1 MMEIF
6 SGAECCV
13 FQSGVADRWMVV
25 KRNGPWF
32 RLRLEEVTELAR
44 GATLRSSSDVVPY
57 RLPVD
62 LGNDVRG
69 LSLASLL
76 SVLGVT
82 DRYEPD
88 VVEYEAV
95 DYYPPKL
102 LLEYVARAPLR
113 LPHEAVAFLTEY
125 VQNYTPV
132 SYAPDVHTFH
142 AHWCIPLGPGVVV
155 GVRHPPRRPGG
166 DDPCLGG

>member
-1 MMEIF
+1 MTEIF

-25 KRNGPWF
+25 NRNGPWF
-32 RLRLEEVTELAR
+32 RLHLEDITEIAR
-44 GATLRSSSDVVPY
+44 GVIPRSSSDVVPY

-62 LGNDVRG
+62 LGSDVME

-76 SVLGVT
+76 SVLGVA

-88 VVEYEAV
+88 VVEYEAI

-102 LLEYVARAPLR
+102 LLEYVARAPLH
-113 LPHEAVAFLTEY
+113 LPREAVAFLTEY
-125 VQNYTPV
+125 VQSYSPV
-132 SYAPDVHTFH
+132 SYDEEA
-142 AHWCIPLGPGVVV
+142 
-155 GVRHPPRRPGG
+155 
-166 DDPCLGG
+166 